1 MTTFTCWPWLYW
13 ARHRP
18 NETAIIIEQQ
28 PITWLQLACK
38 IQDITEQLVQ
48 QGVTA
53 GQGIVL
59 RGKNSETLLLSYL
72 AGMQLGCRILPL
84 NPQLPDTLLT
94 KLLPSLPVHFG
105 WNEQPYCWPQQIK
118 HLTIHIEQDS
128 YKRLSQDVNLTWQ
141 PKHPLT
147 MTLTSGSTGLPKA
160 IIHNAHNHLMNAA
173 GLLQCMRFGQQ
184 DSWLLSLPLFHVSGQ
199 GIVWRWLYRGAT
211 IVLHN
216 MSLLTD
222 ALSTCSHAS
231 LVPTQLWRLLSQ
243 TDNKIKLKQVL
254 LGGAT
259 IPVELV
265 QKAQQAG
272 INCWCGYGM
281 TEMASTICAKEANTL
296 PGVGIP
302 LPFRQL
308 RLVDEEILV
317 SGDCLAMGYWQNNTI
332 IPLTDAHGWFHT
344 HDRGVMRNGELCII
358 GRLDNI
364 FYSGGEA
371 IQPEDIE
378 KVLLAH
384 PYIEQAFVLPLD
396 DAEFGQRPVAVLQ
409 CISTITHEE
418 IAKWLE
424 GKIARY
430 QYPVACYRLPEKLN
444 QNGIKV
450 SRKALSQWL
459 TDVVTDK
466 DNYSKLA

>member
-38 IQDITEQLVQ
+38 IQNIIEQLIQ

-105 WNEQPYCWPQQIK
+105 WNEQPYCWPEQIK
-118 HLTIHIEQDS
+118 HLTIHIEQCS
-128 YKRLSQDVNLTWQ
+128 YKRLPQDVNRAWQ
-141 PKHPLT
+141 PKQPLT

-160 IIHNAHNHLMNAA
+160 IVHNVHNHLMNAA
-173 GLLQCMRFGQQ
+173 GLLQCMSFEQQ

-216 MSLLTD
+216 MSILTE

-243 TDNKIKLKQVL
+243 PAKAIKLKHVL
-254 LGGAT
+254 LGGST
-259 IPVELV
+259 IPVDLV
-265 QKAQQAG
+265 QQAQQAG
-272 INCWCGYGM
+272 IDCWCGYGM
-281 TEMASTICAKEANTL
+281 TEMASTICAKKANTL
-296 PGVGIP
+296 PGVGLP
-302 LPFRQL
+302 LPYREL
-308 RLVDEEILV
+308 CLVDEEILLR
-317 SGDCLAMGYWQNNTI
+317 GDCLALGYWQNNMI
-332 IPLTDAHGWFHT
+332 IPLTDANGWFHT

-364 FYSGGEA
+364 FFSGGEA

-378 KVLLAH
+378 KVLMAH
-384 PYIEQAFVLPLD
+384 PFIEQAFILPLD
-396 DAEFGQRPVAVLQ
+396 DPEYGQRPVAVLQ
-409 CISTITHEE
+409 CIASITHEQ
-418 IAKWLE
+418 ITQWLE

-430 QYPVACYRLPEKLN
+430 QYPVAWYSLPEKLN

-459 TDVVTDK
+459 TEVLTGKCDF
-466 DNYSKLA
+466 SKLD